1 MKKPE
6 ELSEWDFP
14 DTKYVPD
21 GYHMT
26 SIPQSTDDNFN
37 KLLSEYNKL
46 VVVVNLLSEKVGIE
60 FDGDE

>member
-6 ELSEWDFP
+6 ELTRWDFP
-14 DTKYVPD
+14 DTKDVPD
-21 GYHMT
+21 GYDIT

-46 VVVVNLLSEKVGIE
+46 VVVVNLLSERVGIK
-60 FDGDE
+60 FDEDE